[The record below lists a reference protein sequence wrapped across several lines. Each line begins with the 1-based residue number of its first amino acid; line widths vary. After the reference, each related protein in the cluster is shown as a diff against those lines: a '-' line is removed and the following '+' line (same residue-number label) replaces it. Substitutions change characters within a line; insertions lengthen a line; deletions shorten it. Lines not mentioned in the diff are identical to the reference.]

1 MVYIMLSMKYL
12 SKILLVAIIAM
23 SLTTVQ
29 ARPNK
34 HKDKPDKPRPEKKVD
49 REKVKERLKAA
60 AEKRKKQRGT
70 KKPKH
75 FGRWDGK
82 RIQSEE
88 LNELR
93 EKMRELT
100 KELHELRKKHAE
112 EMKKRMA
119 EIKKEFANKRDKVIE
134 GNKPGE

>member
-23 SLTTVQ
+23 SLSTVQ

-34 HKDKPDKPRPEKKVD
+34 HKDKLDKPRPEKKVD